1 MSLRRFGGGAL
12 QRLARAVASSRS
24 EAVIMKNKPLILV
37 VEDDRQQSDL
47 VVEVINE
54 TQRYNAIP
62 AYDGEE
68 ALQILKSYQR
78 GFNFLSNRIECIL
91 LDWQMPKMN
100 GELFLKTLRSEEGS
114 SPFKRHI
121 PIVIFTAYND
131 KERQALA
138 KDPTLGL
145 ASGYILKPFEE
156 EELLGLL
163 ERIVIHKEAEILRE
177 ILIERDQR
185 WARELDRVSQRR
197 EKD

>member
-1 MSLRRFGGGAL
+1 
-12 QRLARAVASSRS
+12 
-24 EAVIMKNKPLILV
+24 MKKKPLILV

-47 VVEVINE
+47 VIEVINE
-54 TQRYNAIP
+54 TERYHAIP

-68 ALQILKSYQR
+68 ALQILKSHQR
-78 GFNFLSNRIECIL
+78 GFNFLSNKIECIL

-100 GELFLKTLRSEEGS
+100 GELFLKTLRNEEGN

-121 PIVIFTAYND
+121 PIVICTAYHD

-138 KDPTLGL
+138 RDPTLGL

-197 EKD
+197 EHD

>member
-1 MSLRRFGGGAL
+1 MS
-12 QRLARAVASSRS
+12 Q
-24 EAVIMKNKPLILV
+24 KPLILV
-37 VEDDRQQSDL
+37 VEDDRQQSEL
-47 VVEVINE
+47 VVEIINE
-54 TQRYNAIP
+54 TEQFQAIP

-68 ALQILKSYQR
+68 ALAILKTHQR
-78 GFNFLSNRIECIL
+78 GFNFLSNRVACIL

-100 GELFLKTLRSEEGS
+100 GEEFLVKLRKDEGS
-114 SPFKRHI
+114 SPFKSHI
-121 PIVIFTAYND
+121 PIVIFTAHND
-131 KERQALA
+131 MERQTLA

-185 WARELDRVSQRR
+185 WARELDRVSNRGSN
-197 EKD
+197 D

>member
-1 MSLRRFGGGAL
+1 
-12 QRLARAVASSRS
+12 
-24 EAVIMKNKPLILV
+24 MKNKPLILV
-37 VEDDRQQSDL
+37 VEDDRQQSEL
-47 VVEVINE
+47 VIELINE
-54 TQRYNAIP
+54 TQRYHAIP
-62 AYDGEE
+62 AYDGEQ
-68 ALQILKSYQR
+68 ALQILTTHRR

-91 LDWQMPKMN
+91 LDWQMPRMN
-100 GELFLKTLRSEEGS
+100 GEVFLKKLRAEEGS

-121 PIVIFTAYND
+121 PIVVFTAYND

-145 ASGYILKPFEE
+145 ASGYILKPFVE

-185 WARELDRVSQRR
+185 WARELDRVSMKQD
-197 EKD
+197 K

>member
-1 MSLRRFGGGAL
+1 
-12 QRLARAVASSRS
+12 
-24 EAVIMKNKPLILV
+24 MKKKPLILV

-47 VVEVINE
+47 VVEIINE
-54 TQRYNAIP
+54 TNQFQAIA
-62 AYDGEE
+62 AYDGEQ
-68 ALQILKSYQR
+68 ALQTLKMHQR
-78 GFNFLSNRIECIL
+78 GFNFLSNRVACII

-100 GELFLKTLRSEEGS
+100 GEEFLKTLRTEEGN

-131 KERQALA
+131 LERQALA

-163 ERIVIHKEAEILRE
+163 ERIVIYKEAEVLRE

-185 WARELDRVSQRR
+185 WARELDRASN
-197 EKD
+197 KKK

>member
-1 MSLRRFGGGAL
+1 
-12 QRLARAVASSRS
+12 
-24 EAVIMKNKPLILV
+24 MKKPLILV

-47 VVEVINE
+47 VLEVINE
-54 TQRYNAIP
+54 TGRYQAIP
-62 AYDGEE
+62 AYDGEQ
-68 ALQILKSYQR
+68 ALQILKAHQR

-100 GELFLKTLRSEEGS
+100 GEVFLKTLRKDEGN

-121 PIVIFTAYND
+121 PIVIFTAYSD

-185 WARELDRVSQRR
+185 WARELDRISHRR
-197 EKD
+197 DHD